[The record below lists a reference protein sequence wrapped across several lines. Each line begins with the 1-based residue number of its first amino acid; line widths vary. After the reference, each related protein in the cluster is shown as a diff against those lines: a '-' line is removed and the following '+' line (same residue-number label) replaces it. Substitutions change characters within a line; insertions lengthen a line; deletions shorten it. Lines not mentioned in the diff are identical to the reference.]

1 MVMLRVIFF
10 SRDDGFKGI
19 IDKSNLK
26 SPIMQ
31 YF

>member
-1 MVMLRVIFF
+1 MVMLVIFF
-10 SRDDGFKGI
+10 QETKSFKGI
-19 IDKSNLK
+19 MDKSNLK